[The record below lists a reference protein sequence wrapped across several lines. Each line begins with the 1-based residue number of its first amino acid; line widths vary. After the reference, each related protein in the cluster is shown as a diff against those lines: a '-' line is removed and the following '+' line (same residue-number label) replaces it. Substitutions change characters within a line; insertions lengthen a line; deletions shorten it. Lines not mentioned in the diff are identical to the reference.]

1 MPEHSHSLRITTQ
14 QADGGQ
20 IAQRLPPR
28 SEPQSAVSSSLL
40 IFRKRRYE
48 NMDAYELLYLASG
61 LSREYIQAGPCSKAC
76 HAALPV
82 LLLEQVQT
90 EVTIP
95 LVVTKPCLAPQ
106 TEEDEPLAE
115 LPNGVTIQAHHVRC
129 NRCNKFVRVRGNPF
143 NRKNMHHYCRIQE
156 ILEEEGITRIEG
168 VDHV

>member
-1 MPEHSHSLRITTQ
+1 MPEHSHSLGITTQ

-20 IAQRLPPR
+20 IAQQLPPR

-48 NMDAYELLYLASG
+48 NMNAYCELSKSEIELLYLASG

-115 LPNGVTIQAHHVRC
+115 LPNGVTIQAH
-129 NRCNKFVRVRGNPF
+129 
-143 NRKNMHHYCRIQE
+143 
-156 ILEEEGITRIEG
+156 EG
-168 VDHV
+168 VNHV